1 MPHIPFKECGML
13 VLILG
18 LFLFLG
24 VHSVRIFA
32 EDWRGATIARSGP
45 MRWKGIYTIVSIVGF
60 VVLIWGFRMAR
71 ADTMVLWS
79 PPVWT
84 RHVAALLMMGSFVL
98 LAAAYVPRNSIKA
111 RLHHPM
117 VLGVKVWAFAHLLAN
132 GVAADVL
139 LFGAFLVWALLS
151 YRAARQRDRAAST
164 VYPPGNAGWTAITV
178 AIGLV
183 AGAVFALFLHGP
195 LIGVRPF
202 G

>member
-1 MPHIPFKECGML
+1 MA

-24 VHSVRIFA
+24 VHSTRIFA
-32 EDWRGATIARSGP
+32 DGWRGATIARIGP
-45 MRWKGIYTIVSIVGF
+45 QPWKGLYTVVSIVGF
-60 VVLIWGFRMAR
+60 VVLVWGFRMAR
-71 ADTMVLWS
+71 AETVVLWS
-79 PPVWT
+79 PPVGA
-84 RHVAALLMMGSFVL
+84 RHVSALLMMVSFVL
-98 LAAAYVPRNSIKA
+98 LVAAYVPHNSIKA

-117 VLGVKVWAFAHLLAN
+117 VLGVKVWALAHLLAN

-151 YRAARQRDRAAST
+151 YRAARQRDRIAHT
-164 VYPPGNAGWTAITV
+164 VYPPGNAVWTAMTV

-183 AGAVFALFLHGP
+183 AWSVFAFFLHGP